1 MMSQFN
7 QVEIPEKLYFSIG
20 DVCKLLD
27 LEAHVLRFWE
37 KEFPVLSPCKGSNGR
52 RMYRRR
58 DVEMII
64 VIKGLLYEQ
73 GFTIAGARKAL
84 AERKT
89 SGLGVSS
96 SPAANALLQATPN
109 APTRPSG
116 ADPDVL
122 KQLKSD
128 LQSILTILN
137 RRC

>member
-1 MMSQFN
+1 MNQIN
-7 QVEIPEKLYFSIG
+7 QVDIPEKLYFSIG
-20 DVCKLLD
+20 DVCKLLN
-27 LEAHVLRFWE
+27 LEPHVLRFWE
-37 KEFPVLSPCKGSNGR
+37 KEFPVLSPSKGANGR

-64 VIKGLLYEQ
+64 VIKRLLYEQ

-84 AERKT
+84 ADKKA
-89 SGLGVSS
+89 SALAVSS
-96 SPAANALLQATPN
+96 SPAGVAPPPPVLS

-116 ADPDVL
+116 ADSDVL

-128 LQSILTILN
+128 LRSILTILN

>member
-1 MMSQFN
+1 MNQFN

-20 DVCKLLD
+20 DVCRLLN
-27 LEAHVLRFWE
+27 LEPHVLRFWE
-37 KEFPVLSPCKGSNGR
+37 KEFPVLSPSKGANGR

-58 DVEMII
+58 DVEMAI
-64 VIKGLLYEQ
+64 VIKKLLYEQ

-84 AERKT
+84 AEKKA
-89 SGLGVSS
+89 SALAVSP
-96 SPAANALLQATPN
+96 SPAGNAPPQAALS

-116 ADPDVL
+116 ADPDVF

-128 LQSILTILN
+128 LRSILTILN

>member
-1 MMSQFN
+1 
-7 QVEIPEKLYFSIG
+7 
-20 DVCKLLD
+20 
-27 LEAHVLRFWE
+27 
-37 KEFPVLSPCKGSNGR
+37 
-52 RMYRRR
+52 
-58 DVEMII
+58 MII

-96 SPAANALLQATPN
+96 SPAANAPLQATPN